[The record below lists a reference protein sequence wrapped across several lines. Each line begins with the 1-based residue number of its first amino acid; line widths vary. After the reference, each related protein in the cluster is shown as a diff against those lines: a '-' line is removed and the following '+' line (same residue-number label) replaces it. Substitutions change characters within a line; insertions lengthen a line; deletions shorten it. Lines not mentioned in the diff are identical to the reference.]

1 MQKLNLAAESFRAHI
16 IARRRRVVYGL
27 SAALLALLVAS
38 WAASFLL
45 ALRVESAIRDTEQG
59 IARLD
64 AELNTRK
71 EDVRA
76 IALFAR
82 RLALMKERL
91 KAHVGWSKPL
101 GELEKVATPPVRFRK
116 IQGTAE
122 SGTVTADVLVPNLD
136 AAADLVASLQR
147 SEPNNPTP
155 FLSVGVGSITE
166 ATGLPEGEQGFAL
179 ALRLTVPPEFFRLG
193 TDESSGL

>member
-27 SAALLALLVAS
+27 SAALLVLLVAS
-38 WAASFLL
+38 WGISFLL
-45 ALRVESAIRDTEQG
+45 ALRVESAIRDTEEE

-76 IALFAR
+76 IALFAQ
-82 RLALMKERL
+82 RLALMRERL

-101 GELEKVATPPVRFRK
+101 GELEKVATPPARFRK
-116 IQGTAE
+116 IQGSAE

-136 AAADLVASLQR
+136 AAADLVASLQQ

-155 FLSVGVGSITE
+155 FRSVEVGGITE

-179 ALRLTVPPEFFRLG
+179 ALRLTVPPGLFRLG

>member
-16 IARRRRVVYGL
+16 IARRRRVVYSL

-38 WAASFLL
+38 WGVLSLL
-45 ALRVESAIRDTEQG
+45 ALRVESAIRDTQAAS
-59 IARLD
+59 ARLD

-91 KAHVGWSKPL
+91 NAHVGWSKPL
-101 GELEKVATPPVRFRK
+101 GELEKVTTPPARFRK
-116 IQGTAE
+116 IQGSAE
-122 SGTVTADVLVPNLD
+122 SGTVTADVLGPNLD

-147 SEPNNPTP
+147 SEPKNPTP
-155 FLSVGVGSITE
+155 FLSVEVVGITE

-179 ALRLTVPPEFFRLG
+179 ALRLTVPPELFRLG